1 MRRHSSQG
9 ADLAAVG
16 CEAGAARATL
26 IMQGLAEHSQ
36 GQTRPHGCVRLGAG
50 VDAAAAA
57 AATGLRVPK
66 NRRSLG
72 NSGDCALPT
81 SATAT
86 LPPRM
91 GYVCAACGVQ
101 RTFNPL

>member
-1 MRRHSSQG
+1 
-9 ADLAAVG
+9 
-16 CEAGAARATL
+16 
-26 IMQGLAEHSQ
+26 MQGLAEHSQ

-57 AATGLRVPK
+57 AAATGLRAPK

-81 SATAT
+81 SATA
-86 LPPRM
+86 PPAPLAWVM
-91 GYVCAACGVQ
+91 YVRRAACSELLI
-101 RTFNPL
+101 RFN

>member
-1 MRRHSSQG
+1 MRG
-9 ADLAAVG
+9 CGGGVG
-16 CEAGAARATL
+16 MAGAARATL

-50 VDAAAAA
+50 VDAAAATA

-66 NRRSLG
+66 NPRSLG

-81 SATAT
+81 SAPVTPS
-86 LPPRM
+86 LPPFAWVM
-91 GYVCAACGVQ
+91 YVRRAACSELLI
-101 RTFNPL
+101 RFN